1 MRETGKRTSA
11 WAARYAL
18 LVALA
23 MVLSWLESMISLP
36 VSIPGVKVGLTNLV
50 VIFALYRMSLWDAAS
65 ISMIRVILVSMTFG
79 NAYSLAYSFAGAV
92 LSLVFMTAL
101 KKSEMFSILGVS
113 IAGGIAHNMGQIFT
127 AMVVLRTARLIWYLP
142 ALLIAGTL
150 AGIAIGAAG
159 GVLTERIRI

>member
-23 MVLSWLESMISLP
+23 IVLSWLESMISLP

-101 KKSEMFSILGVS
+101 KKSEMLSILGVS

-127 AMVVLRTARLIWYLP
+127 AMVVLKTMRLILYLP

-159 GVLTERIRI
+159 GVLTERVQV